1 MSRASLVI
9 VIAAGLIACGQAIA
23 PANTNAINVSGV
35 LDRGPVARCPTGEPC
50 DPPATATYLV
60 FSRAGH
66 LDIRVFVAPGG
77 TFALHLDPGGYSI
90 AAAPPPLSGKL
101 TPDRIKVPAQG
112 DITLVLSIG

>member
-1 MSRASLVI
+1 M
-9 VIAAGLIACGQAIA
+9 A

-35 LDRGPVARCPTGEPC
+35 LDRGPVVRCPTGEPC

-60 FSRAGH
+60 FSRPPYPDVRATVGP
-66 LDIRVFVAPGG
+66 AG

-101 TPDRIKVPAQG
+101 TPDTVRVPAQG
-112 DITLVLSIG
+112 NVTLVLSIG